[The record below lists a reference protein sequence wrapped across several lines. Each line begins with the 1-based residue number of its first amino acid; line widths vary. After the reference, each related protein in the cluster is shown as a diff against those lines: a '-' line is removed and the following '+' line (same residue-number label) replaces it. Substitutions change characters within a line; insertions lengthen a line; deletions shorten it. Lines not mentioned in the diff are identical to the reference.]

1 MNIDALYPY
10 VAPNVMGCPIPVME
24 HHVRLSA
31 IDFCNK
37 TRWHEDECIAVNI
50 GLGRVLLQPDAGL
63 EIANISRVYAD
74 GLEVHNKTKQS
85 GLALLSAGSLE
96 RFYCVIGDGEIAIN
110 PAPAADVLVRV
121 VVTLR
126 PTMDAA
132 TISDQLN
139 EWRDGIASGA
149 VARIAALPGQAF
161 TSADMSGYHRA
172 RFDEAVKTAKV
183 KKYMGS
189 SEAPQKRFADV
200 F

>member
-74 GLEVHNKTKQS
+74 GLEVHNKTKQ
-85 GLALLSAGSLE
+85 
-96 RFYCVIGDGEIAIN
+96 
-110 PAPAADVLVRV
+110 
-121 VVTLR
+121 
-126 PTMDAA
+126 
-132 TISDQLN
+132 
-139 EWRDGIASGA
+139 
-149 VARIAALPGQAF
+149 
-161 TSADMSGYHRA
+161 
-172 RFDEAVKTAKV
+172 
-183 KKYMGS
+183 
-189 SEAPQKRFADV
+189 
-200 F
+200 

>member
-1 MNIDALYPY
+1 MNIDALTPY
-10 VAPNVMGCPIPVME
+10 VLPNVMGCPIPVME

-50 GLGRVLLQPDAGL
+50 GLGRVLLQPDTGL
-63 EIANISRVYAD
+63 EIISISKVYVD
-74 GLEVHNKTKQS
+74 GREVRNKTKQLLDS
-85 GLALLSAGSLE
+85 GSTE
-96 RFYCVIGDGEIAIN
+96 NFYVVVSDGELAIN
-110 PAPAADVLVRV
+110 PTPVTDVPVRV
-121 VVTLR
+121 VVALR
-126 PTMDAA
+126 PTMDAT
-132 TISDQLN
+132 TISDELN

-149 VARIAALPGQAF
+149 IARIAALPGQAF
-161 TSADMSGYHRA
+161 TNADMSGYHRDQ
-172 RFDEAVKTAKV
+172 FDEAVKTAKV